1 MRFAFL
7 IMADHEVDSSVERSS
22 ICDGQFSI
30 ISVNDLSGAI
40 KVAKELKAKGVGCI
54 ELCGA
59 FTPEMCYAIIDATEG
74 EIPIG
79 YVTHL
84 EKQDELFRKTFI

>member
-1 MRFAFL
+1 
-7 IMADHEVDSSVERSS
+7 MADHEVDSSVERSS

-59 FTPEMCYAIIDATEG
+59 FTPEMCSAIIDATEG

-84 EKQDELFRKTFI
+84 EKQDELFRKHSSDEGKSS

>member
-7 IMADHEVDSSVERSS
+7 IMSSHEVDSKIERAS
-22 ICDGQFSI
+22 ICGGEFSI
-30 ISVNDLSGAI
+30 ISVNDIEDAI
-40 KVAKELKAKGVGCI
+40 ETAKELKERGIGCI

-59 FTPEMCYAIIDATEG
+59 FTEEGCKAIINATG
-74 EIPIG
+74 NTIPIG

-84 EKQDELFRKTFI
+84 KGQDDLFKKAFT

>member
-30 ISVNDLSGAI
+30 ISVNDLSDAI
-40 KVAKELKAKGVGCI
+40 KVAKELKTKKQMLLIMTITGKNEWNAVRFI
-54 ELCGA
+54 N
-59 FTPEMCYAIIDATEG
+59 
-74 EIPIG
+74 
-79 YVTHL
+79 HL
-84 EKQDELFRKTFI
+84 PKTKS

>member
-30 ISVNDLSGAI
+30 ISVNDLSDAI

-59 FTPEMCYAIIDATEG
+59 FNEEGCRAVIEATG
-74 EIPIG
+74 GRIPIG

-84 EKQDELFRKTFI
+84 AEQDGVFKKTFG